1 MANKFEKKRI
11 EMGYLES
18 MYSLLEDKL
27 KDLTRR
33 YEVVGKEEEQARDW
47 RTDELLWED
56 EEKTIPM
63 YRDKYDYVEVFDDEL
78 DDEDRLRMSI
88 LNELMAKLEKFA

>member
-18 MYSLLEDKL
+18 VYSLLEDKL
-27 KDLTRR
+27 KDLM
-33 YEVVGKEEEQARDW
+33 QAKDW
-47 RTDELLWED
+47 RTGELLWED
-56 EEKTIPM
+56 EEKTIPI
-63 YRDKYDYVEVFDDEL
+63 YRDKYDCVEVFDDEL
-78 DDEDRLRMSI
+78 DDEDRLRMSV